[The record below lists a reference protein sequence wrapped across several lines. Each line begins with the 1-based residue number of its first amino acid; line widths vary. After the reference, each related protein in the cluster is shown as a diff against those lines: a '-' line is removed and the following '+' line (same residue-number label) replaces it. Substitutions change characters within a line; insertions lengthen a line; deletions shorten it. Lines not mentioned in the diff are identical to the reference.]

1 LVTNGFLGG
10 GGIAGTLARV
20 FFKDIRLPLLL
31 RTALDD
37 SNATVVS
44 SAVECLHALLVDPR
58 EEELYEVLWTTL
70 RGVEAFPLLPDSTLP
85 YARGVSWVVWLVG
98 CVSV

>member
-1 LVTNGFLGG
+1 
-10 GGIAGTLARV
+10 V

-85 YARGVSWVVWLVG
+85 YARAECRGSCVRAARARVRVVG